1 MRGECLYEGAVRAGS
16 VNRRSTRVKVRMKVH
31 LSQLSEFT
39 TLTYLS
45 QDLVAADRGPPHRS
59 RGPDRRGGRKNEGQR
74 LPSVTRDLAGG
85 LVSKTSNLQALY
97 RESRDEDQ
105 STLTSRPAPS
115 SYTFITAASG
125 SP

>member
-59 RGPDRRGGRKNEGQR
+59 RGPEVHPP
-74 LPSVTRDLAGG
+74 LTPLT
-85 LVSKTSNLQALY
+85 
-97 RESRDEDQ
+97 
-105 STLTSRPAPS
+105 TSR
-115 SYTFITAASG
+115 YKVVDG
-125 SP
+125 KDE